1 MKAKI
6 LKALA
11 ISLIIGMSQNVFS
24 ASGQT
29 MLNPDSWLMKMIYQ
43 PSQSMLDREDRG
55 FVNIYDGFTDAQVDE
70 ILDRKF
76 ERIGHMMFTRMK
88 ITSTTGAVLKDP
100 LTGKDVV
107 ADDGCD

>member
-1 MKAKI
+1 MKKGI

-11 ISLIIGMSQNVFS
+11 TCLIISMSQNVFA
-24 ASGQT
+24 ASGQAT
-29 MLNPDSWLMKMIYQ
+29 HNPDSWLMKMIYQ
-43 PSQSMLDREDRG
+43 PGPSLLKREARG

-70 ILDRKF
+70 ILDRQF

-88 ITSTTGAVLKDP
+88 ITSTSGAVLKDS
-100 LTGKDVV
+100 LTGKDVI